1 MEQTRSEILK
11 TIPYGFYI
19 TGVVGADGE
28 ANGFTTCWVSQV
40 SFEPQQVVVA
50 VRRDQHTHELMEQG
64 GVFSLNFLDT
74 DQEDLALR
82 FTRPLQPE
90 NGTVGGVA
98 YTEGETGAPLFEDA
112 FAHLECRVV
121 GKLEAGDHTVF
132 LGEVAAATL
141 RRPADILTD
150 LDTPMEYGG

>member
-1 MEQTRSEILK
+1 LYLR
-11 TIPYGFYI
+11 
-19 TGVVGADGE
+19 GVVGGEGE

-74 DQEDLALR
+74 GQEELARR
-82 FTRPLQPE
+82 FTEPLEPGD
-90 NGTVGGVA
+90 GTVGGSA
-98 YTEGETGAPLFEDA
+98 YTTGETGAPLFEEA

-121 GKLEAGDHTVF
+121 GKMEAGDHTVY
-132 LGEVAAATL
+132 LGEVAAANL